1 MGMMMISLDGLL
13 APLHH
18 LASWFAPRPIEAL
31 TAPPRQPGLAQASHT
46 RPAFLRKPRPGI
58 PAQCRRAARPL
69 RVFRVSTDSQTAVVG
84 ARIAISGSI
93 TDVCAEL
100 DRLAA
105 MEASGS

>member
-18 LASWFAPRPIEAL
+18 LASWFAPRQMATL
-31 TAPPRQPGLAQASHT
+31 TSPTRQQGLIQASHT

-58 PAQCRRAARPL
+58 PAQCRRATRPL
-69 RVFRVSTDSQTAVVG
+69 RVFRVSSDSQAAVTG
-84 ARIAISGSI
+84 ARIAISG
-93 TDVCAEL
+93 TMDDVCAEL

-105 MEASGS
+105 IEASAR